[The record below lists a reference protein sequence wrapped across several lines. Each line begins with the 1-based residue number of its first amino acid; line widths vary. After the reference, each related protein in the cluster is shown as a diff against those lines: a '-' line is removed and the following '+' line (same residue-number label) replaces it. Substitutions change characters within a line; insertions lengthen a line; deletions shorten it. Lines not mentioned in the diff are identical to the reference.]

1 MQLKA
6 TNEIRNLEEGRN
18 LSLNSLIFNYYEPKD
33 TDKWNEEY
41 DNFIK
46 QIL

>member
-6 TNEIRNLEEGRN
+6 TGEISNLEEGRK
-18 LSLNSLIFNYYEPKD
+18 LSLNSLILNYYEPKD
-33 TDKWNEEY
+33 TDRWNEEY
-41 DNFIK
+41 DIFIK